1 MSIDQATV
9 RRVAQLARITL
20 AEGEVEHLRGE
31 LNAILSFVA
40 ELDAVDVEFA
50 RGRCA
55 GVLGPHG
62 AGTSTLLRV
71 ATGLLRPA
79 AGRVAYAGR
88 PLAAFDPVALARTR
102 AVLSQQVTL
111 AFPLTAAEVVL
122 LGRAPHYGRA
132 PRARDHRVVDAALAR
147 VGLGARRDQPYP
159 TLSGGERQKVQL
171 ARVLAQL
178 WDEDAADEAGGGA
191 AGDPSRVLFLDEPT
205 ASLDVHDQ
213 LAVLDLAR
221 DFVAGGGTVV
231 AVLHDL
237 NVALRYADR
246 VVVLDRG
253 RVVYRGDDAEAV
265 PQAVLERVF
274 RVRMHRLR
282 DPESGGAVWHVA
294 R

>member
-1 MSIDQATV
+1 MAEADGAPAVALGGVTV
-9 RRVAQLARITL
+9 VAGRGPAAARL
-20 AEGEVEHLRGE
+20 
-31 LNAILSFVA
+31 
-40 ELDAVDVEFA
+40 LDGVDADFA
-50 RGRCA
+50 RGHFA
-55 GVLGPHG
+55 VVLGPSG
-62 AGTSTLLRV
+62 AGKSTLLRV
-71 ATGLLRPA
+71 ATGLVRPA

-102 AVLSQQVTL
+102 AVLSQQIAL

-122 LGRAPHYGRA
+122 LGRAPHYART
-132 PRARDHRVVDAALAR
+132 PRAHDRAVVDAALAR
-147 VGLGARRDQPYP
+147 VGLAERRDQPYP

-178 WDEDAADEAGGGA
+178 WNDGADAAPGE
-191 AGDPSRVLFLDEPT
+191 PSRVLFLDEPT

-221 DFVAGGGTVV
+221 DFVARGGTVV

-246 VVVLDRG
+246 VLVLDRG
-253 RVVYRGDDAEAV
+253 RVAYRGDDAEAV
-265 PQAVLERVF
+265 PQALLERVF

-282 DPESGGAVWHVA
+282 DPESGRTVWHVA